1 MAGDGSTAS
10 SPRMWPAVLA
20 GLCTIAYAITVVV
33 VAWNAP
39 DKGFVA
45 FTGRRIVQVEPESPA
60 ARQGMRAGDV
70 VTAIDG
76 APIVSILDY
85 VDRLLTRAPGDAVS
99 LELERHDGE
108 RYEVELTLRQPPP
121 PVGALVAAVL
131 STFLIALGLIARK
144 ARPDDVASRR
154 FFRLTLVY
162 AVVYVGTLSWIH
174 LLTEPAIAAVAL
186 AALFVA
192 PPVAMDFYMAF
203 PSPSASSVGWRL
215 AGWVPTLLLL
225 AGAAVPLIAA
235 VETWREGG
243 RADDA
248 LRWTVQC
255 VILQLGYSFVVLL
268 IGLIGQFRN
277 MRAATGAQRQ
287 QLKWLLF
294 GCALG
299 GVPTFLA
306 LPEAISDIDAF
317 LLLGYRPYVM
327 AMAIAGFATASLAVL
342 RVRLADVDAVI
353 SRSVSYAV
361 SSGLAIGVFFAVA
374 LGLGAVTEA
383 VFDHAGFA
391 SQVVAAVAAAALF
404 GPIHRLV
411 TRWLDRRF
419 QRDRHHYV
427 EALREIS
434 ETALRIREPADLA
447 REVVERTTR
456 ALRAAHGA
464 LYLRSVT
471 GDGEEKLVPVAS
483 EGGRYE
489 GERSV
494 DDALVPPRGG
504 VTVPIVSDTEA
515 GEPRIAGVLVLGP
528 RLGGDLYSSRDRDL
542 LGALAGQL
550 SVALA
555 NAKAFGTIADM
566 SRTLEKQN
574 AEIRELR
581 DKLEDENRYLR
592 RRLDAAAD
600 GRRLVGSS
608 KVIRDLQRQLERA
621 AATEATVL
629 LRGETGTGKGLVAR
643 LIHEASERAEGPFIH
658 VDCGAIPAGVFES
671 ELFGHER
678 GAFTGAVRHRR
689 GMFELADG
697 GTLFLDEVGELPLDL
712 QPKLLRVLQ
721 ERSFS
726 RVGGTKPVSIDV
738 RIVAAT
744 NRDLAAM
751 VRERRFREDL
761 YYRLCVVEIEVPPLR
776 ARRSDVPELARALLP
791 QLCRRN
797 HKPLLDLSADALA
810 RLSSYGWPGNVRELE
825 NVLERGVVLSE
836 SREIGAD
843 DLVLPDAPLPKNEL
857 VERVEVEHDADH
869 REVMEAIEKERLIDA
884 LRAAG
889 GNRSGAARALG
900 IPRTTLINKMRRYGL
915 DAS

>member
-1 MAGDGSTAS
+1 MASGESSAS
-10 SPRMWPAVLA
+10 SARIWPSVLA
-20 GLCTIAYAITVVV
+20 GLCTIAYAATVVV
-33 VAWNAP
+33 VAWSAP

-45 FTGRRIVQVEPESPA
+45 FTGRRIVQVESGSPA
-60 ARQGMRAGDV
+60 ARAGMRAGDV
-70 VTAIDG
+70 ATSIDG
-76 APIVSILDY
+76 TPIVSILDY
-85 VDRLLTRAPGDAVS
+85 VDRLLTRSPGDRVT
-99 LELERHDGE
+99 LGLERPSGE
-108 RYEVELTLRQPPP
+108 PYEVALVLREASVPI
-121 PVGALVAAVL
+121 GALVAAVL
-131 STFLIALGLIARK
+131 SVLLIALGLIARK
-144 ARPDDVASRR
+144 ARPDDLASRR
-154 FFRLTLVY
+154 FFRLTIVY
-162 AVVYVGTLSWIH
+162 ALVYVGALSWIH

-186 AALFVA
+186 AALFLA

-203 PSPSASSVGWRL
+203 PSPSVSSVGWRL
-215 AGWVPTLLLL
+215 AGWVPTLVLL
-225 AGAAVPLIAA
+225 AGAAIPLIAA
-235 VETWREGG
+235 VEAWREGG

-248 LRWTVQC
+248 LEWTVRC
-255 VILQLGYSFVVLL
+255 VILQLAYSFVVLA
-268 IGLIGQFRN
+268 IGLIGQFRT

-294 GCALG
+294 GCAIG
-299 GVPTFLA
+299 GVPTVLA
-306 LPEAISDIDAF
+306 LPAAIRDIDAF

-361 SSGLAIGVFFAVA
+361 SSGLAVGVFLAGA
-374 LGLGAVTEA
+374 LVLGAVTEA
-383 VFDHAGFA
+383 LFEHAGFA

-404 GPIHRLV
+404 GPIHRRV
-411 TRWLDRRF
+411 TWWLDRRF

-464 LYLRSVT
+464 LYLRSTT
-471 GDGEEKLVPVAS
+471 GGGDEELVPVAS
-483 EGGRYE
+483 EGGQYQGALSLDR
-489 GERSV
+489 
-494 DDALVPPRGG
+494 ALVPPRGG
-504 VTVPIVSDTEA
+504 VTVPIELASGA
-515 GEPRIAGVLVLGP
+515 GERHVAGVLVLGP

-542 LGALAGQL
+542 LGALSSQL
-550 SVALA
+550 GVALA
-555 NAKAFGTIADM
+555 NANAFGTIAEM

-592 RRLDAAAD
+592 RRLDAGAD

-608 KVIRDLQRQLERA
+608 KAIRELRGRMERA
-621 AATEATVL
+621 AATEAIVL

-643 LIHEASERAEGPFIH
+643 LIHEASARAGGRFIH

-678 GAFTGAVRHRR
+678 GAFTGAVRNRR
-689 GMFELADG
+689 GMFELADT

-712 QPKLLRVLQ
+712 QPKLLRVLEEQ
-721 ERSFS
+721 SFS

-751 VRERRFREDL
+751 VRDRTFREDL
-761 YYRLCVVEIEVPPLR
+761 YYRLCVLEIEVPPLR
-776 ARRSDVPELARALLP
+776 ARRTDVPELARAVLP
-791 QLCRRN
+791 SLCKRN
-797 HKPLLDLSADALA
+797 HKPQLELSSAALA
-810 RLSSYGWPGNVRELE
+810 RLSGYGWPGNVRELE
-825 NVLERGVVLSE
+825 NVLERAVVLAE
-836 SREIGAD
+836 SREIAAE
-843 DLVLPDAPLPKNEL
+843 DLVLPDAPVRKAEL
-857 VERVEVEHDADH
+857 VERVAIEEDADH
-869 REVMEAIEKERLIDA
+869 REVMEALEKERLLDA

-900 IPRTTLINKMRRYGL
+900 IPRTTLINKLRRYGL